1 MMPARLTQSPGWY
14 KAAPLALVYFAVSTC
29 GYGQTSNAPAKSAPV
44 AQHKTESH
52 APIKNTQPTVQIRI
66 INAKTNKP
74 IADEW
79 LNVALKVDQVSSVTM
94 PTDKHGIIEVK
105 TGDAT
110 AIRILSNIYADCRS
124 RGELYTN
131 YSIAQIRSN
140 GITTGNLC
148 SSARASAKPGE
159 LILYEIPKTDI
170 PKYPK
175 PPITYLPHSDEYPH

>member
-1 MMPARLTQSPGWY
+1 MMPACLTQSPGWY
-14 KAAPLALVYFAVSTC
+14 KAAPLALVYFALSVN
-29 GYGQTSNAPAKSAPV
+29 GQ
-44 AQHKTESH
+44 AQATHPSPSSSQETRRTQH
-52 APIKNTQPTVQIRI
+52 APTPANTQPTVQIRI

-94 PTDKHGIIEVK
+94 PTDKHGVIEVK

-110 AIRILSNIYADCRS
+110 VIRILANLYADCRS

-131 YSIAQIRSN
+131 YSIAQIRSS

-175 PPITYLPHSDEYPH
+175 PPISYLPHSDEYPH

>member
-1 MMPARLTQSPGWY
+1 MACLIIIPTFSIEGHA
-14 KAAPLALVYFAVSTC
+14 
-29 GYGQTSNAPAKSAPV
+29 QTTRSSKLPTDNATHTEHAQHPAKSP
-44 AQHKTESH
+44 E
-52 APIKNTQPTVQIRI
+52 PIVTIRI

-94 PTDKHGIIEVK
+94 PTDKHGVIEVK

-110 AIRILSNIYADCRS
+110 VIRILANLYADCRS

-131 YSIAQIRSN
+131 YSIAQIRSS

-148 SSARASAKPGE
+148 SSARSSAKPGE

-175 PPITYLPHSDEYPH
+175 PPISYLPHSDEYPH